1 MYFLATDLLSC
12 LRFEF
17 DSWFYVSLFMIRWPF
32 FLSPFPTLL
41 VFGLSSSSAVLCSLK
56 ELELLCVSL
65 VRFPIWERN
74 GPDEWM
80 KLIRLWST
88 YGLAVC
94 VFRHFLKYEMR
105 TLSEKKK
112 LPFLYN
118 AMNVFYRNKTS
129 RCKCISLS
137 ILYNFSML
145 NTSFIS
151 NFYLFVERFNDE
163 I

>member
-56 ELELLCVSL
+56 ELELCVPL

-74 GPDEWM
+74 CPDEWM

-112 LPFLYN
+112 LSFLYN
-118 AMNVFYRNKTS
+118 VSHPQYFITSLNAFFIFYFNL
-129 RCKCISLS
+129 I
-137 ILYNFSML
+137 M
-145 NTSFIS
+145 
-151 NFYLFVERFNDE
+151 EGFNDE
-163 I
+163 TKHNIFINIIFCIVF